1 MNYNSLRDHLFW
13 SRHAQLTT
21 LTGVVLLI
29 IASSRTAYALVT
41 LGALLW
47 HHALLVLVLNV
58 ARPIFPRKGEDIAV
72 FFLSGVLNSVYIL
85 FLYLLNP
92 LLALEVSLYCL
103 LVPVHAYA
111 SRMAKRLKNKDAE
124 SAVFQAAIEALA
136 AGILIVALAVIREPL
151 GYGSLSLPGG
161 SGGIIR
167 LFVSEESAYF
177 PIRIFTSSAGALILL
192 GYGVAFF
199 NRLKEIMSKTEQ
211 DNE

>member
-13 SRHAQLTT
+13 DRHAQLTT
-21 LTGVVLLI
+21 LTGAVLLI

-47 HHALLVLVLNV
+47 HHTLLVLVLNA
-58 ARPIFPRKGEDIAV
+58 ARRVFPRKGEDIAV
-72 FFLSGVLNSVYIL
+72 FFLSGALISVYIL

-92 LLALEVSLYCL
+92 FLSLEVSLYCL

-111 SRMAKRLKNKDAE
+111 SRLANRLKNKETEDA
-124 SAVFQAAIEALA
+124 AWQALIEALA
-136 AGILIVALAVIREPL
+136 VGILIVALALIREPL

-167 LFVSEESAYF
+167 LFLSEESAYF